1 MMRLAELH
9 PNNQF
14 IGIDLSPEA
23 VGTARGEASR
33 KDLGNI
39 EFITWNLGDF
49 DSTAEPEVFD
59 FITTFDAIHDQAK
72 PFNVLKGIQRA
83 LKSDG
88 LYLMQDIRGSSTGRA
103 RSPDAMSP
111 AFITAKLLIP
121 LPSNGLSARGVVSR
135 I

>member
-1 MMRLAELH
+1 MMRLAELY
-9 PNNQF
+9 PNSQF

-33 KDLGNI
+33 KGLGNI
-39 EFITWNLGDF
+39 EFITRNLGDF
-49 DSTAEPEVFD
+49 DCTAEPEVFD
-59 FITTFDAIHDQAK
+59 FITTFDAIHGQAK
-72 PFNVLKGIQRA
+72 PFNVRKGTHRA

-88 LYLMQDIRGSSTGRA
+88 LCLMQDIRGSSAGPA
-103 RSPDAMSP
+103 RSPDAMSS

-121 LPSNGLSARGVVSR
+121 LPSNGLSASGVVSR